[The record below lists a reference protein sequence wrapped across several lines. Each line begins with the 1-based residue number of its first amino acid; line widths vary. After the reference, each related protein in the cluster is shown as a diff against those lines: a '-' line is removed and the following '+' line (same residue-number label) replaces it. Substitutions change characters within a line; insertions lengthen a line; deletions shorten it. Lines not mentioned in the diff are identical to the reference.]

1 MNELLL
7 GVARKV
13 ITPEVGCALMGYRPD
28 IFSESVN
35 DDLTATAFV
44 FKQGDTSALMISLT
58 LCSLRTDIAEKIL
71 ANVEKEY
78 GIPRANS
85 IIHTIHTHSGPR
97 VNGPDP
103 KPGSNGTGGGWGE
116 LNVEYVENIL
126 IPSVMEVVK
135 EAAANPVSVQMKV
148 SVGESYVAINRREL
162 NIENKIVLGQNPW
175 GPIDP
180 KMTVI
185 SFINE
190 EKKNVA
196 NIIHY
201 AAHGTGSGPNHEITR
216 DWAGVMIDVLER
228 ASGGITA
235 FFNGP
240 EGDVGPRLSNG
251 KTTGDLRYALELG
264 GKAAQ
269 DAVRIYKQHSICTTP
284 ILSASTETIDVP
296 LAHRIP
302 KEEAE
307 AGCELYKGKTIN
319 IAGRKASYFNRVLRS
334 YEDGYTEIDSVSFE
348 QTIIRLGDVAF
359 ISFPYELFSEVGMR
373 IAQAS
378 DIPYTLSLSISNGAK
393 GYFVTED
400 AVPRGG
406 YEVEMFQTANLQPYV
421 HDADFRLMKSTLE
434 HLKKV

>member
-1 MNELLL
+1 MNELYL

-13 ITPEVGCALMGYRPD
+13 ITPEVGCTLMGYRPD
-28 IFSESVN
+28 IFSTSVN

-44 FKQGDTSALMISLT
+44 FKQGDTSALMMSLT
-58 LCSLRTDIAEKIL
+58 LCSLRTDIAERIL

-78 GIPRANS
+78 SIPRANS

-103 KPGSNGTGGGWGE
+103 KPGSDGTGGGWGE

-126 IPSVMEVVK
+126 IPYVMETVK
-135 EAAANPVSVQMKV
+135 EACENLVPVQMKV
-148 SVGESYVAINRREL
+148 SVGESTVAINRREL
-162 NIENKIVLGQNPW
+162 NVDNQIVLGQNPW
-175 GPIDP
+175 GPFDP

-185 SFINE
+185 SFLNAD
-190 EKKNVA
+190 KKTVA
-196 NIIHY
+196 NIVHY

-216 DWAGVMIDVLER
+216 DWAGVMIDVLDR

-235 FFNGP
+235 FFNDP

-269 DAVRIYKQHSICTTP
+269 DAVRIYKQHSGCTTP
-284 ILSASTETIDVP
+284 TLTTSTQTIDVP
-296 LAHRIP
+296 LAHRIS

-307 AGCELYKGKTIN
+307 SGRNFYQGKKIN
-319 IAGRKASYFNRVLRS
+319 IAGRKASYFNWVLKS
-334 YEDGYTEIDSVSFE
+334 YEDGYTEIDSVSFP
-348 QTIIRLGDVAF
+348 QTIIRLGDVVF
-359 ISFPYELFSEVGMR
+359 VSFPYELFSEVGMR

-406 YEVEMFQTANLQPYV
+406 YEVEMFKTSNLQPYV
-421 HDADFRLMKSTLE
+421 HDADFRLMKATLE